1 MASTISSPQT
11 MAQRW
16 LNGMQQ
22 GGTRWAQGCQQTQ
35 ANLFERALQQA
46 PQAAANYAK
55 AVAPGGSWQNAMNNG
70 NVAQWKSQCAA
81 AAAAGRF
88 AQGGAK
94 GQGKY
99 MKFAQNAQPV
109 YADMRAAAAQAQGPI
124 AKVTAALQVLIQAGK
139 KNGNGILAA
148 NA

>member
-1 MASTISSPQT
+1 MAGPISTPQQ
-11 MAQRW
+11 MAKDW
-16 LNGMQQ
+16 ASGMQT
-22 GGTRWAQGCQQTQ
+22 GGARWAQGCQQTQ
-35 ANLFERALQQA
+35 VNLFERALQQA

-70 NVAQWKSQCAA
+70 NVSQWKSQCAA

-94 GQGKY
+94 GLVKY
-99 MKFAQNAQPV
+99 AKFAQNAQPV
-109 YADMRAAAAQAQGPI
+109 YNDMRAAANAAQGPI
-124 AKVTAALQVLIQAGK
+124 AKVTAALQVLIAAGK

-148 NA
+148 NS